1 MAKASGSRALVVID
15 VQNEYIDGKFLI
27 EYPDIGISLP
37 NVGKAMDAAHQLQ
50 IPIVMVQHILPE
62 SAPIFARGSHGA
74 EVHPSIASKPY
85 DHLIEKTLPS
95 VFAGTDFGAWL
106 KAHAIDT
113 IVVAGY
119 MTHNCDDSTMRQA
132 MHEGYKVE
140 FLVDAAGSLPYEN
153 KAGRVSAKEI
163 HTAVSVVMQSTF
175 AAVVTTDEWIA
186 GLDSGADF
194 ERDNIFVSNQR
205 YVATRA
211 GQ

>member
-1 MAKASGSRALVVID
+1 MANAQGKRALVVID

-27 EYPDIGISLP
+27 EYPEVSVSLP
-37 NVGKAMDAAHQLQ
+37 NVAKAMDAAHRHQ

-62 SAPIFARGSHGA
+62 SAPIFARGTRGA
-74 EVHPSIASKPY
+74 DVHESIASKPY
-85 DHLIEKTLPS
+85 DHHIEKTLPS
-95 VFAGTDFGAWL
+95 CFAGTDFGAWL
-106 KAHAIDT
+106 QANGIST
-113 IVVAGY
+113 IAVVGY

-132 MHEGYKVE
+132 MHEGYQVE

-175 AAVVTTDEWIA
+175 AAVVSTDEWIA

-194 ERDNIFVSNQR
+194 ERDNVFASNQR
-205 YVATRA
+205 YVASRA
-211 GQ
+211 KG

>member
-27 EYPDIGISLP
+27 EYPDISISLP
-37 NVGKAMDAAHQLQ
+37 NVGKAMDAAHQRQ

-62 SAPIFARGSHGA
+62 SAPIFTRGSHGA

-113 IVVAGY
+113 IAVVGY

-186 GLDSGADF
+186 GLGSGADF

-205 YVATRA
+205 YVVSRA